1 VAAIVPAVAAIGAAG
16 LASPKSR
23 LGAAV
28 ARDEDVLRLQV
39 AMHHAARV
47 SRGEPRGDLCAVV
60 DRLAWRQRTV
70 SEQVAQRA
78 AIEQFHHRVGDGAV
92 LAEIVDRDDVRVGQR
107 GDGTRFGFEPS
118 ACDRIVRQRVGD
130 DLDRDVALQSRI
142 AGAVHLA
149 HSAGTE
155 QVEDFVRANSTAGL
169 GRHAVRP
176 L

>member
-47 SRGEPRGDLCAVV
+47 SRGDLCAVV

-130 DLDRDVALQSRI
+130 DLDRDVALQPRI
-142 AGAVHLA
+142 AGAIHLA
-149 HSAGTE
+149 HPAGTE
-155 QVEDFVRANSTAGL
+155 QVEDLVRANSTAGL